1 MAEALVKF
9 FLQRLESL
17 SLQETQTFV
26 GLNDQIQ
33 HIKGS
38 LREFGKFFAD
48 SGSRD
53 SNHAFSTWVNQLRD
67 LVYDMDDQVDEFII
81 QMDKQIGSNRL
92 TLTECFRSEL
102 QKIESQLDELIRRMA
117 ESGIEEEET
126 GEQKHNKEQSYGKE
140 ESQLELNSATIEG
153 WKEENEGEEVQ
164 ASGQKDAQTSPA
176 SSSVSFNLK
185 YKNLPYYLQSCLTY
199 CCIFP
204 ENYWIHKGKLIRL
217 LVAEGLVQGKTGQIL
232 EDTAEEN
239 INELVNQGM
248 LQVKDEHL
256 QNGTKFTVSS
266 PYRMFI
272 RENFATTLAN
282 SDLTTPSAARH
293 VLTSDIM
300 KLGHNLSN
308 LRPRSLFLFGNEDHL
323 EGHWLDLTWAKFLRV
338 LDLEDTKVQRLPD
351 EVGDL
356 IHLTYLGLKHSNIY
370 ELPARLGKL
379 QALQTLDIRW
389 CGNLSTLSPEVLSL
403 ARLRHLKMLKNINVS
418 GMKLPEGIGRLRN
431 LLTLTGM
438 HAGGGIAEELDK
450 LTQLRK
456 LGVMDVAEEN
466 AGELYTSIMK
476 MQGLLCLSLEAKHT
490 FNKQHLV
497 LLDSFLPPP
506 SLRKLR
512 LEGLLDK
519 IPGWLGSLESLTKLR
534 LGFSHLSENPT
545 SVLQLLPNL
554 KILTLWHAYDAQKV
568 GKEFCKAGGFPK
580 LEVLSIASHVL
591 EAWTEIEEGALPS
604 LQYLH
609 FHNCLRLRML
619 PEGLQYITTLKQLD
633 LLPLLDEHAERLK
646 PDGGEENHKIRNIPK
661 ISFIPMSVLNSMVD
675 SHPCRQGQVTSEE

>member
-1 MAEALVKF
+1 
-9 FLQRLESL
+9 
-17 SLQETQTFV
+17 
-26 GLNDQIQ
+26 
-33 HIKGS
+33 
-38 LREFGKFFAD
+38 
-48 SGSRD
+48 
-53 SNHAFSTWVNQLRD
+53 
-67 LVYDMDDQVDEFII
+67 
-81 QMDKQIGSNRL
+81 
-92 TLTECFRSEL
+92 
-102 QKIESQLDELIRRMA
+102 
-117 ESGIEEEET
+117 
-126 GEQKHNKEQSYGKE
+126 
-140 ESQLELNSATIEG
+140 
-153 WKEENEGEEVQ
+153 
-164 ASGQKDAQTSPA
+164 
-176 SSSVSFNLK
+176 
-185 YKNLPYYLQSCLTY
+185 
-199 CCIFP
+199 
-204 ENYWIHKGKLIRL
+204 
-217 LVAEGLVQGKTGQIL
+217 
-232 EDTAEEN
+232 
-239 INELVNQGM
+239 
-248 LQVKDEHL
+248 
-256 QNGTKFTVSS
+256 
-266 PYRMFI
+266 
-272 RENFATTLAN
+272 
-282 SDLTTPSAARH
+282 
-293 VLTSDIM
+293 
-300 KLGHNLSN
+300 
-308 LRPRSLFLFGNEDHL
+308 
-323 EGHWLDLTWAKFLRV
+323 
-338 LDLEDTKVQRLPD
+338 
-351 EVGDL
+351 
-356 IHLTYLGLKHSNIY
+356 
-370 ELPARLGKL
+370 
-379 QALQTLDIRW
+379 
-389 CGNLSTLSPEVLSL
+389 
-403 ARLRHLKMLKNINVS
+403 
-418 GMKLPEGIGRLRN
+418 
-431 LLTLTGM
+431 M